1 MEAAEILDRTR
12 TGEELP
18 HGWIVFPL
26 ARNKV
31 IWGMVG
37 WVFGIILGLG
47 LFALMAS
54 LVIPYNYTLGAFSV
68 IFTSLILLL
77 LLFVGLGS
85 VWSLIQDIR
94 RLRELDK
101 HVIVITPE
109 DFVKQ
114 EGEKIIHVPLVY
126 VRHVTARGK
135 APVDRSAP
143 KGQVVRQ
150 VSSVGDNITGLF
162 FGRGMTTE
170 GMRYR
175 RSRMRTP
182 TSLAFIDERDERE
195 VTVVSDAAHGDPF
208 MIAALLKQYAR
219 GVQNSTSK

>member
-1 MEAAEILDRTR
+1 MEAAEILERTR
-12 TGEELP
+12 SGEELP
-18 HGWIVFPL
+18 HGWVVFPIV
-26 ARNKV
+26 RNKL

-37 WVFGIILGLG
+37 WVLGIILGLG

-54 LVIPYNYTLGAFSV
+54 IVIPYNYTIGTFSV

-77 LLFVGLGS
+77 FLFIGLGS
-85 VWSLIQDIR
+85 VWSLIHDIQ
-94 RLRELDK
+94 RLRQQDT

-114 EGEKIIHVPLVY
+114 EGNKLIHVPLAY

-135 APVDRSAP
+135 APVDRTVP
-143 KGQVVRQ
+143 KEHVVRQ
-150 VSSVGDNITGLF
+150 VSGAGDNISSML
-162 FGRGMTTE
+162 FGRGMTPS

-182 TSLAFIDERDERE
+182 TTLAFIDDRDERE
-195 VTVVSDAAHGDPF
+195 VVVVTDAAHGDPF
-208 MIAALLKQYAR
+208 MIAAVLKEYAR
-219 GVQNSTSK
+219 EVQNAVR

>member
-18 HGWIVFPL
+18 HGWIIFPL
-26 ARNKV
+26 ERNKV
-31 IWGMVG
+31 IWGIVG
-37 WVFGIILGLG
+37 WVFGILLGLG
-47 LFALMAS
+47 LFALLAS
-54 LVIPYNYTLGAFSV
+54 IVIPYNYTIGAFPA
-68 IFTSLILLL
+68 IFTSVILLL

-85 VWSLIQDIR
+85 VWSLIQDIQ
-94 RLRELDK
+94 RLVNLDK

-114 EGEKIIHVPLVY
+114 EGNKIIHVPLAY

-135 APVDRSAP
+135 APVDRNTP
-143 KGQVVRQ
+143 KEHGVRQ
-150 VSSVGDNITGLF
+150 VSSVGDNISSFL
-162 FGRGMTTE
+162 FGRGITPS

-182 TSLAFIDERDERE
+182 TTLAFVDDRDERE
-195 VTVVSDAAHGDPF
+195 VVVVTDTAHGDPF

-219 GVQNSTSK
+219 GVQNAVR

>member
-1 MEAAEILDRTR
+1 MEAAEILERTR
-12 TGEELP
+12 SGEELP

-26 ARNKV
+26 ERSKV

-37 WVFGIILGLG
+37 WVFGIIMGLG

-54 LVIPYNYTLGAFSV
+54 IVIPYNYTLGTFSV

-77 LLFVGLGS
+77 FLFVGLGS
-85 VWSLIQDIR
+85 VWSLIRDIQ
-94 RLRELDK
+94 RLMQLDK

-114 EGEKIIHVPLVY
+114 EGSKIIHVPLAY

-135 APVDRSAP
+135 APVDRTAP
-143 KGQVVRQ
+143 KEQGVRQ
-150 VSSVGDNITGLF
+150 VTGVGDNISGFL
-162 FGRGMTTE
+162 FGRGITPS

-175 RSRMRTP
+175 RNRMRTP
-182 TSLAFIDERDERE
+182 TTLAFVDDRDERE
-195 VTVVSDAAHGDPF
+195 VVVVTDTAHGDPF
-208 MIAALLKQYAR
+208 MIAALLKQYTQGA
-219 GVQNSTSK
+219 QNAVR

>member
-1 MEAAEILDRTR
+1 MEPIEILERTR

-18 HGWIVFPL
+18 QGWIVFPL
-26 ARNKV
+26 MRKK
-31 IWGMVG
+31 ILWGIVG
-37 WVFGIILGLG
+37 WVFGIVLGLG

-54 LVIPYNYTLGAFSV
+54 LVIPYNYTLGTFSI

-101 HVIVITPE
+101 HIIVITPE

-135 APVDRSAP
+135 APVDRTPP
-143 KGQVVRQ
+143 KGQAVRQ

-162 FGRGMTTE
+162 FGRGFTPE

-175 RSRMRTP
+175 RNRMRTP
-182 TSLAFIDERDERE
+182 TSLAFIDDRDERE
-195 VTVVSDAAHGDPF
+195 VTVVNDAAHGDPF
-208 MIAALLKQYAR
+208 VIAALLKQYAR
-219 GVQNSTSK
+219 GVQKSSSK

>member
-12 TGEELP
+12 VGEELP

-26 ARNKV
+26 KRNKV
-31 IWGMVG
+31 ILGIVG
-37 WVFGIILGLG
+37 WVLGIILGLG

-54 LVIPYNYTLGAFSV
+54 IVIPYNYTLGTFSV

-77 LLFVGLGS
+77 FLFIGLGS
-85 VWSLIQDIR
+85 AWSLFRDIQ
-94 RLRELDK
+94 RLMQRDK

-114 EGEKIIHVPLVY
+114 EGSKIIHVPLAY

-135 APVDRSAP
+135 PPVDRTAP
-143 KGQVVRQ
+143 KEHAVRQ
-150 VSSVGDNITGLF
+150 VAGAGDNISGFL
-162 FGRGMTTE
+162 FGRGMTPS

-175 RSRMRTP
+175 RNRMRTP
-182 TSLAFIDERDERE
+182 TTLAFVDDRDECE
-195 VTVVSDAAHGDPF
+195 VVVVTDAAHGDPF
-208 MIAALLKQYAR
+208 MIAALLKQYSR
-219 GVQNSTSK
+219 GVQNAVQ